1 MGEINKLREV
11 AIRLVSSAIQR
22 KKIIVTVES
31 CTGGLVAS
39 SITDIPGSSD
49 CFSHGLVT
57 YSDTAKN
64 KLLGIDSSLIRHNGA
79 VSKVIAESMAKNALD
94 SNSVDFSVAI
104 TGIAGPTGGSLEK
117 PIGTVWIA
125 WGYYIDNDIAIDVQ
139 DYCFTGDRN
148 AIRIQSAIEAL
159 KELEKRIKKLH
170 SI

>member
-11 AIRLVSSAIQR
+11 ASQLVSSAIQR
-22 KKIIVTVES
+22 KKTIVTVES

-39 SITDIPGSSD
+39 SITDIPGSSH

-64 KLLGIDSSLIRHNGA
+64 KLLGIDSILIKDNGA
-79 VSKVIAESMAKNALD
+79 VSKVIAKSMAKNALD
-94 SNSVDFSVAI
+94 DNSVDFSVAI
-104 TGIAGPTGGSLEK
+104 TGIAGPSGGSLDK

-125 WGYYIDNDIAIDVQ
+125 WGYYIENDIVVDAQ

-148 AIRIQSAIEAL
+148 AIRMQSAIEAL
-159 KELEKRIKKLH
+159 KELEKSIKKLH